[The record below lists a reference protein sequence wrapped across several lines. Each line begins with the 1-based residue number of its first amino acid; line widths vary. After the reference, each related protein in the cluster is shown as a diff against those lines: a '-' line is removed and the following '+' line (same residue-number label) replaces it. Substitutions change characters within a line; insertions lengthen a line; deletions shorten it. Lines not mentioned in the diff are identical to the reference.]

1 MSEEAAHVKLV
12 YMLENPESVI
22 PRRGKVMTIGQSAG
36 KSYAYLTGV
45 LLGDGCASPIG
56 GKLAFRLNTID
67 EDFALATKA
76 ALENVTERRVTIRK
90 EIVKKSSKPNYALYC
105 GDEFLV
111 SRLLERTQVKSC
123 IGRSWLD
130 TDEEKKSLI
139 VGLMDSEGFVAEKT
153 QNKTGRAYY
162 MGFKVCDLWVH
173 EFVELLQEVGIKIG
187 KVSKCPPYRE
197 HYKVP
202 TRFHIKMQSWVDS
215 GMRFNI
221 KRKQD
226 RVDLWARTVPYSER
240 SRFPRKLTSETLR
253 QAAKC

>member
-1 MSEEAAHVKLV
+1 
-12 YMLENPESVI
+12 
-22 PRRGKVMTIGQSAG
+22 MTIGRSAG
-36 KSYAYLTGV
+36 KSYAYLAGV

-67 EDFALATKA
+67 EDFALAVKQA
-76 ALENVTERRVTIRK
+76 IKVVSDRNVTIRK
-90 EIVKKSSKPNYALYC
+90 EIVRKSSKPNYALYC
-105 GDEFLV
+105 GDEFMV
-111 SRLLERTQVKSC
+111 SKLLERTMCKSS
-123 IGRSWLD
+123 IGASWLSC
-130 TDEEKKSLI
+130 DEEKKALI

-162 MGFKVCDLWVH
+162 MGFKVCDLWIP
-173 EFVELLQEVGIKIG
+173 EFIELLQSVGIKIG

-226 RVDLWARTVPYSER
+226 RVDRWARTEPYSER

-253 QAAKC
+253 QAV